1 MTRFLLLAEGMADEK
16 VTGTLANEWLQNPHQ
31 CLFQIETPSTLSEDK
46 AEDSMESRLEARANR
61 ACFRKSQGDIL
72 KYGQEVQLRH
82 THSNRLLS
90 LNLLNAANAP
100 GAWSV
105 SVNLPSDFLCR
116 QITLL
121 PFNRSHNI
129 GDPIRYGEATSIVFQ
144 TDNLKYYLQS
154 DVSSPI
160 TLDIN
165 ATHKPANWKFLRY
178 EGHDEDKDA
187 VKFGQ
192 SMTISYSK
200 LTMQMALR
208 PETARPASK
217 PTGGGLLKLMAQ
229 KGLEALGSK
238 QDSREVV
245 VTKAEVID
253 FSNYWILQNVDLLKG
268 GCVSWRSKFH
278 IKNALTGMFLGP
290 NLRLQPKPDPTFF
303 FYFPKPDSFTED
315 SVIPNSYPLMIK
327 CKGEFVLSPDR
338 SQSNL
343 ESLDHLVP
351 RNESE
356 GFIRSGDITL
366 ALEILSHGQRA
377 TLFMLDYVPPSESRF
392 FNIINGL
399 IPKFAETTVMVDT
412 FVTNC
417 EASGKKNWEAIEA
430 LEKRLAMTL
439 SALDNCNEFMLKAI
453 GEELDCRQKIFTGLG
468 LHKVLIE
475 LAVALQKCLDS
486 KAALEQASELIIG
499 PVKDILMAIWDCLR
513 DIVLD
518 NEVSARKVAEHQA
531 HLCQLLKYDT
541 TRIGAL
547 LTEVFR
553 LVDPEIKDPKVFF
566 YQWCSRLSNLTR
578 MNLQEQIIYMR
589 IIRNLCEIGD
599 EGLVEY
605 QREITRYL
613 FQSEIAINLIE
624 FHQIAGEYAV
634 RFGEKGAAVTY
645 NEFRHKNSD
654 LSKVLKENEQGQP
667 VLLLRDLSNFDN
679 YVEYLQTALL
689 LYHSISRGRDHRAR
703 EYIKTRLNISV
714 ETALE
719 ITKQTDIHV
728 DIRQSCLF
736 LLEALCITVPPF
748 EAYSDNDN
756 SFSYPDLR
764 LRQAHKVRSNAK
776 KLVDYSCGTSE
787 VNQCLELI
795 FQFWMS
801 EELPAA
807 ITVDDSVPAQ
817 LLNAM
822 EYLMAM
828 LRTTLA
834 IVEYRHSTELWAQCV
849 LRAIQ
854 YLLAGFTKSAPR
866 FREHHWGAS
875 FIERAIKAG
884 EEPKEHRLEGKPNK
898 EENKEQWKARKEQE
912 QSRKEERRRL
922 RIMVNE
928 LLSCVMNAL
937 LAIKKVTRHTALGE
951 IVTLFVSQAH
961 KLKNPLFGT
970 SLGPSNNPAEL
981 AAALKAIVSS
991 DRSDRLIA
999 EYFREEDRR
1008 ITHMKKPSPSGLQSV
1023 DTVENASFFL
1033 EFDHKIDFK
1042 TVVHNAPPLKDIFI
1056 LVILEWPSFSST
1068 VKDKVTDVMDELF
1081 RENRL
1086 MDRALR
1092 TSDVISLGPISQV
1105 YNRLRWIRDN
1115 VDFNSLRVRAKFEC
1129 VMTGQSASLTDIVRT
1144 LEYMTNFCHPRAKG
1158 SLLVLQKTQNIVRQL
1173 GLHKEVMVLWQLI
1186 LDMDRMGKGNDSPCL
1201 QLKGALVSFL
1211 FYFVLDNPENS
1222 RELSKH
1228 LTPDMSAMG
1237 ILQYSSF
1244 LRVINDFSHLT
1255 IRDITRVMVYI
1266 LESLT
1271 HSDKDIRGL
1280 MFFEKFMIDK
1290 YGKLKRN
1297 IQNVASSLL
1306 SEYLSRLLPQIHER
1320 SRVISFLVEYLA
1332 LSAED
1337 NPPVITQC
1345 RHILPLSTLQ
1355 ELMLSQGNPA
1365 VLAATVYFLYTVYV
1379 HKLPDSEI
1387 KTVSKLVDVVGV
1399 IEHVLKIAIEK
1410 MKDPKSLLQLAKE
1423 GVYTS
1428 VHFTHNPTFT
1438 DIHMNMPTKSFCLFD
1453 WMMLCKEW
1461 DGRVMGIY
1469 RTIPDLLESLD
1480 LDSSI
1485 IPSLS
1490 RFFYC
1495 LIECKTKIER
1505 MQEQTQ
1511 DVLSFDPL
1519 LEVMEECTVRI
1530 RQLLQEQQ
1538 VNLLEEAL
1546 AVARGDSCE
1555 LPASTVPEL
1564 KAIISTSLPFAVDVQ
1579 ALDYLEVDQEMA
1591 AVLGFGYKA
1600 FATNVTME
1608 NEDEYIDAIVGLID
1622 FRLTTPEKIHDKKE
1636 LKELIA
1642 SLSLKVRGLQ
1652 KLFTSPKQR
1661 TLFFRILEGI
1671 VPDED
1676 HFKFKIKL
1684 NPLFLDT
1691 RLVEYALASILRGDL
1706 HEEVIAAFGFL
1717 WKLFILQSREFM
1729 DRFRTV
1735 LNESALAY
1743 PLFLKIQTELNN
1755 TKANILDQ
1763 AMQKS
1768 IRPRQEN
1775 RRSSLKGVVA
1785 AIVRPVK
1792 LEEGGKRDDLLEKM
1806 LYFIQ
1811 ICCDNC
1817 NEPFQIFYR
1826 EQCNPEG
1833 KADVDLVSSLA
1844 NFLIDIRPAKSYLFA
1859 TDEIFKILNAALA
1872 ALVDFVTGPCS
1883 SNQQLLGNNVRIYLV
1898 MNTLIEECQGK
1909 LDKNRIDTHQM
1920 CVQFLST
1927 LLEGHPHPSV
1937 PETMGKFLDLKMLRE
1952 GCQRTYNDFIK
1963 GREEGISL
1971 ELQTDPDEMGVVE
1984 AALAQ
1989 AILLL
1994 KMRMAGVAHEELTK
2008 FETAYDDTAFAYS
2021 YFSKYVGYVEI
2032 NRRGELEG
2040 HLFPIPWKCKYVTPS
2055 TKNSLIVD
2063 VNRSSHQEKIEDFLH
2078 RIVHC
2083 KREMV
2088 HQQLLYCSKT
2098 FKIFSSRWS
2107 LFGKTAYYLALF
2119 INLLLLMSIQKSDF
2133 SDLKKHLVAF
2143 TVIAILGILQCLTYM
2158 ACFFFNLVEYYPQA
2172 LLKGIPLPREFEMD
2186 FFPTLENSDSLLMDG
2201 VHKTLQSG
2209 GEKDY
2214 TTQLQIKLKEVI
2226 FNFDLYYQ
2234 YSYFLISIIAIYE
2247 PVFYP
2252 FVLLDMIKQT
2262 PELVNVLK
2270 SVTQNFRQLVLT
2282 LWLGVIIIFLFSI
2295 GSFSY
2300 YQQYYSMEEGLF
2312 CDTLWNCFF
2321 TTLNLGIRRE
2331 GTYMRTPD
2339 TEDYSTRMLF
2349 DMLFFMIII
2358 IILLNIIFGIIID
2371 TFAELRDQRTHVL
2384 DDIHTICYVC
2394 GAERSEIEQKCS
2406 GWSYHFMCE
2415 HSLFAYL
2422 SFLVYITDKKI
2433 YDCSGLEKHVKE
2445 CFEKVDASFMPDT
2458 SLAMVE
2464 AEGKQEQ
2471 AEEAAKEARK

>member
-1 MTRFLLLAEGMADEK
+1 MADEK

-46 AEDSMESRLEARANR
+46 AEDSMEAKLEARANR
-61 ACFRKSQGDIL
+61 AGFRKSQGEIL

-82 THSNRLLS
+82 IHSNRLLS

-154 DVSSPI
+154 NISSP
-160 TLDIN
+160 TALDIN
-165 ATHKPANWKFLRY
+165 STHKPANWKFLRY
-178 EGHDEDKDA
+178 EGFDEDDDA

-200 LTMQMALR
+200 LLMQMALR
-208 PETARPASK
+208 PESAQPAGK
-217 PTGGGLLKLMAQ
+217 PSVGGLLKLMTQ
-229 KGLEALGSK
+229 KGLEAMGGK
-238 QDSREVV
+238 QSSREVV

-290 NLRLQPKPDPTFF
+290 NLKLQPKPDPTFF
-303 FYFPKPDSFTED
+303 FYFPKPDSFTEE
-315 SVIPNSYPLMIK
+315 SVIPNGYPLMIK
-327 CKGEFVLSPDR
+327 SKGEFVLSPDR

-356 GFIRSGDITL
+356 GFIRSSDITI
-366 ALEILSHGQRA
+366 ALETLSHGQRA
-377 TLFMLDYVPPSESRF
+377 TLFMLDYVPASESRF

-399 IPKFAETTVMVDT
+399 IPKFSETTTLVDC
-412 FVTNC
+412 FVTTC

-439 SALDNCNEFMLKAI
+439 SALDNCNEFMLKAV

-566 YQWCSRLSNLTR
+566 YQWCSRLSNLTTI
-578 MNLQEQIIYMR
+578 NLQEQIIYMR

-605 QREITRYL
+605 QREITRFL

-624 FHQIAGEYAV
+624 FHQLAGEYAV

-645 NEFRHKNSD
+645 NEFRHKNAD

-667 VLLLRDLSNFDN
+667 VILLRDLSSFDN

-689 LYHSISRGRDHRAR
+689 LYHSIARGRDNRAR
-703 EYIKTRLNISV
+703 EYLKSRLNISV

-719 ITKQTDIHV
+719 ITQQTDIHV

-736 LLEALCITVPPF
+736 LLEALCISVPPY
-748 EAYSDNDN
+748 EAYSDNDT

-764 LRQAHKVRSNAK
+764 LRVVQKTRSRAR
-776 KLVDYSCGTSE
+776 KLVDYSCGTME
-787 VNQCLELI
+787 VNQCLEFI
-795 FQFWMS
+795 FQFWMDK
-801 EELPAA
+801 ELPAA
-807 ITVDDSVPAQ
+807 IQVDETVPAQ
-817 LLNAM
+817 FLNAM

-828 LRTTLA
+828 LRVSLA
-834 IVEYRHSTELWAQCV
+834 IVEYRHSTDLWAQCV

-854 YLLAGFTKSAPR
+854 YILAGFTKSAAR

-884 EEPKEHRLEGKPNK
+884 EEPKDHRKADKLSK
-898 EENKEQWKARKEQE
+898 EESKEQWKARKELE
-912 QSRKEERRRL
+912 QRGKEERRRL

-928 LLSCVMNAL
+928 LLSCVMNAI
-937 LAIKKVTRHTALGE
+937 LAIKKVTRHTVLRE
-951 IVTLFVSQAH
+951 IVALFVSQSQ

-970 SLGPSNNPAEL
+970 SLGQKNSPVEL
-981 AAALKAIVSS
+981 ANTLKAIIAP
-991 DRSDRLIA
+991 DRSDKLIA
-999 EYFREEDRR
+999 EFYREEDRR
-1008 ITHMKKPSPSGLQSV
+1008 VIRAKRPSV
-1023 DTVENASFFL
+1023 ASIQTAGTEGDANL
-1033 EFDHKIDFK
+1033 TKEFDHKIDFK
-1042 TVVHNAPPLKDIFI
+1042 DVVNNAPPLKDIFI
-1056 LVILEWPSFSST
+1056 LVILEWSSFSST
-1068 VKDKVTDVMDELF
+1068 VKDKVIDVMDELF

-1086 MDRALR
+1086 MDRALQ

-1129 VMTGQSASLTDIVRT
+1129 VMTGKSASLTEIVRT
-1144 LEYMTNFCHPRAKG
+1144 LEYMINFCHPRAKG
-1158 SLLVLQKTQNIVRQL
+1158 NALVLEKTQNIVRQL

-1186 LDMDRMGKGNDSPCL
+1186 LELDRMGKGNDSPCL

-1211 FYFVLDNPENS
+1211 FYFVLNNPENS

-1228 LTPDMSAMG
+1228 LTPDMSALG
-1237 ILQYSSF
+1237 ILQFSSF

-1255 IRDITRVMVYI
+1255 IRDITRVMIYL
-1266 LESLT
+1266 LESLV

-1280 MFFEKFMIDK
+1280 LFFEKFMIDRT
-1290 YGKLKRN
+1290 GRLKRN

-1306 SEYLSRLLPQIHER
+1306 SEYLSKMLPQIHER
-1320 SRVISFLVEYLA
+1320 YTVISFLVEFLA
-1332 LSAED
+1332 LSAEN

-1355 ELMLSQGNPA
+1355 ELMLSQGNPMI
-1365 VLAATVYFLYTVYV
+1365 LAATTYFLYAVYV
-1379 HKLPDSEI
+1379 HKPSDSEL
-1387 KTVSKLVDVVGV
+1387 KTVSKLADVAPVL
-1399 IEHVLKIAIEK
+1399 EHVLKIAVEK
-1410 MKDPKSLLQLAKE
+1410 MKNPTSLLQLAKE

-1428 VHFTHNPTFT
+1428 IYFTHNPAFV
-1438 DIHMNMPTKSFCLFD
+1438 DIHINMPSKTPVLFD
-1453 WMMLCKEW
+1453 WLLLCKEW
-1461 DGRVMGIY
+1461 DGRVMGLCK
-1469 RTIPDLLESLD
+1469 TLPDLLDKLE

-1485 IPSLS
+1485 VPSLS
-1490 RFFYC
+1490 RFFYA
-1495 LIECKTKIER
+1495 LVECKTKVER

-1511 DVLSFDPL
+1511 DVLSFEPL
-1519 LEVMEECTVRI
+1519 LLVMEDCVSRCRCILNDLEAD
-1530 RQLLQEQQ
+1530 
-1538 VNLLEEAL
+1538 LLEEAL

-1555 LPASTVPEL
+1555 LPASVVSEL
-1564 KAIISTSLPFAVDVQ
+1564 KAVISTSLPFTVDIQ
-1579 ALDYLEVDQEMA
+1579 ALDYLDVDKDMSV
-1591 AVLGFGYKA
+1591 VLGTGYDIFVK
-1600 FATNVTME
+1600 NVTME
-1608 NEDEYIDAIVGLID
+1608 DEEEYIDAIVGLID
-1622 FRLTTPEKIHDKKE
+1622 FRLTAPEKIREKKE
-1636 LKELIA
+1636 MKELIA
-1642 SLSLKVRGLQ
+1642 TLSLKVRGLQ

-1661 TLFFRILEGI
+1661 TLFFRILKGI
-1671 VPDED
+1671 VPAEE

-1691 RLVEYALASILRGDL
+1691 KLVEYALNSILRDDL
-1706 HEEVIAAFGFL
+1706 HEEVIAAFAFL
-1717 WKLFILQSREFM
+1717 RKLFLMQSREFM
-1729 DRFRTV
+1729 DRFRMI
-1735 LNESALAY
+1735 LNASALAY

-1755 TKANILDQ
+1755 IKSNILDQ
-1763 AMQKS
+1763 AMQSSK
-1768 IRPRQEN
+1768 PRKEH
-1775 RRSSLKGVVA
+1775 RRSSLKG
-1785 AIVRPVK
+1785 IVTTIVKPVK
-1792 LEEGGKRDDLLEKM
+1792 SEELPPRDKLLVKM
-1806 LYFIQ
+1806 LKFIQ

-1817 NEPFQIFYR
+1817 NEPFQMFYH
-1826 EQCNPEG
+1826 EQLNPEG

-1844 NFLIDIRPAKSYLFA
+1844 NFLIDIRPVKNYLF
-1859 TDEIFKILNAALA
+1859 DNEGIFKILNAALA

-1883 SNQQLLGNNVRIYLV
+1883 SNQELLGNNVRIYLV

-1909 LDKNRIDTHQM
+1909 LDENRNEIHQK
-1920 CVQFLST
+1920 CIQFLST
-1927 LLEGHPHPSV
+1927 LLEGQPHPTV
-1937 PETMGKFLDLKMLRE
+1937 PETMGKFLDLRMLRE
-1952 GCQRTYNDFIK
+1952 GCQRIYEQYIK
-1963 GREEGISL
+1963 GKEESISL
-1971 ELQTDPDEMGVVE
+1971 ELQTDPAKMGVVE

-1989 AILLL
+1989 AILIL
-1994 KMRMAGVAHEELTK
+1994 KMRMMGVAHEELTK
-2008 FETAYDDTAFAYS
+2008 FETAYDDTAFSYS
-2021 YFSKYVGYVEI
+2021 YFSKYIGYVEI
-2032 NRRGELEG
+2032 NRRGVLEG
-2040 HLFPIPWKCKYVTPS
+2040 HLFPIPWKCKYITPS
-2055 TKNSLIVD
+2055 TKNSLVVD

-2083 KREMV
+2083 KREMI

-2107 LFGKTAYYLALF
+2107 LFGKIAYYLALL
-2119 INLLLLMSIQKSDF
+2119 INLLLLTSIKEPDF
-2133 SDLKKHLVAF
+2133 SDLKEHFLAF
-2143 TVIAILGILQCLTYM
+2143 TIIAILGMFQCLTYM

-2172 LLKGIPLPREFEMD
+2172 LLKGIPVPTEFEMD
-2186 FFPTLENSDSLLMDG
+2186 SFPTLENSDSLLMGG

-2214 TTQLQIKLKEVI
+2214 TTQLQTKLKEVL
-2226 FNFDLYYQ
+2226 FNFELYYQ

-2300 YQQYYSMEEGLF
+2300 YQEYYLEEEGLF

-2321 TTLNLGIRRE
+2321 STLNLGIRRE
-2331 GTYMRTPD
+2331 GTYMSIPD
-2339 TEDYSTRMLF
+2339 QPDYSTRMLF

-2394 GAERSEIEQKCS
+2394 GADRSEIEQKCA

-2415 HSLFAYL
+2415 HSIFAYL

-2458 SLAMVE
+2458 SLAMLE
-2464 AEGKQEQ
+2464 AEGKQEK
-2471 AEEAAKEARK
+2471 AEEAAEKAAKEARK